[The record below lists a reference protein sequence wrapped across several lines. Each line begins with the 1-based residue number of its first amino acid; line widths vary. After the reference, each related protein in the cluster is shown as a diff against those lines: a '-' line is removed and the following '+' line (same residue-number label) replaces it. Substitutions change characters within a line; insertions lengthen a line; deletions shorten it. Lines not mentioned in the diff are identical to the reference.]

1 MARVLREIRIRGL
14 GVIDDATVPLGPG
27 LNVLTGETGAG
38 KTMVV
43 SALGLLLGRRA
54 EAGRVREQ
62 ASKASVEGIVDLP
75 EEHAA
80 RARATDAGAD
90 VDDDLILARTVAESG
105 RSRAVV
111 GGRTVPVSVLAE
123 LGELLVA
130 VHGQS
135 DQWRLQRPEQHRVML
150 DSFAGGPVADARADY
165 ERDLRRWRDAEREL
179 QDLQTR
185 QRERAQRLA
194 ALTAGLEEIERL
206 DPQPGEDDALRA
218 EAERLGN
225 VDDLNGA
232 AQAAGVAMSGDPD
245 DPSGTTSVVDL
256 IASARAALQV
266 VEDVDPQV
274 GQLQARLR
282 ELAVLAADVSA
293 DLASYRS
300 GLDADPGRLEE
311 INQRRAVLT
320 DLMRRYGDTIEDVLA
335 WSAAAAVET
344 ADLAGT
350 DDRIDA
356 LRVVVDE
363 LGPQVGQTAA
373 RLSDARAEAA
383 GRMAD
388 QVTEELGHL
397 AMGSALL
404 EVAVLQQDD
413 ESGLALPD
421 GRRVRASAH
430 GVDEVEIRLSAGPG
444 RNARNVATAASGGE
458 LSRVMLALEVVTSS
472 GDVPTFVFDEVD
484 AGVGG
489 AAALDV
495 GARLQALA
503 AHAQVIVVT
512 HLAQVAA
519 HADHHLVVR
528 KQDDGQITSSGVVEV
543 TGADREAELARM
555 LGGRSDSAAAR
566 RHAREL
572 LQSACGGVAGA
583 HGTMSDDEVTT
594 AST

>member
-1 MARVLREIRIRGL
+1 MLREIRIRGL
-14 GVIDDATVPLGPG
+14 GVIDDATVPLGRG

-62 ASKASVEGIVDLP
+62 AAKAAVEGIVDLP
-75 EEHAA
+75 EQHPA
-80 RARATDAGAD
+80 RARALEAGAD
-90 VDDDLILARTVAESG
+90 AEDDLILARTVAESG

-123 LGELLVA
+123 LGEMLVA

-206 DPQPGEDDALRA
+206 DPQPGEDGALRA

-225 VDDLNGA
+225 VDDLSGA

-256 IASARAALQV
+256 IAAARAALQV

-274 GQLQARLR
+274 GQLQGRLR

-356 LRVVVDE
+356 LRAVVDE
-363 LGPQVGQTAA
+363 LGPQVGQAAA
-373 RLSDARAEAA
+373 RLSDARTDAA
-383 GRMAD
+383 GRMAH

-413 ESGLALPD
+413 ENGLALPD
-421 GRRVRASAH
+421 GRRVRAHAH

-444 RNARNVATAASGGE
+444 RSARNVATAASGGE

-543 TGADREAELARM
+543 TDADREAELARM

-572 LQSACGGVAGA
+572 LQSACAGGTRA

>member
-1 MARVLREIRIRGL
+1 MLREIRIRGL

-54 EAGRVREQ
+54 DAGRVREQ
-62 ASKASVEGIVDLP
+62 AARASVEGIVDLAD
-75 EEHAA
+75 EHPARRRAA
-80 RARATDAGAD
+80 EAGGD
-90 VDDDLILARTVAESG
+90 VEDDLILARTVAESG

-150 DSFAGGPVADARADY
+150 DSFAGESMAAARADY
-165 ERDLRRWRDAEREL
+165 ERDLRQWRDAEREL
-179 QDLQTR
+179 ADLVGR
-185 QRERAQRLA
+185 ARERAQRLTV
-194 ALTAGLEEIERL
+194 LTAGLEEIERV

-225 VDDLNGA
+225 VDDLSGA
-232 AQAAGVAMSGDPD
+232 SRRAGAAMSGDPD
-245 DPSGTTSVVDL
+245 DPSAAAAVVDL
-256 IASARAALQV
+256 LADARAALQT
-266 VEDVDPQV
+266 VEDVDPEV
-274 GQLQARLR
+274 GRLQARLR
-282 ELAVLAADVSA
+282 EVAVLAADISA
-293 DLASYRS
+293 DLASYRA

-320 DLMRRYGDTIEDVLA
+320 DLMRKYGDTIEDVLA
-335 WSAAAAVET
+335 WSATAATET
-344 ADLAGT
+344 ADLAGS
-350 DDRIDA
+350 DDRIEG
-356 LRVVVDE
+356 LRAVIDE
-363 LGPQVGQTAA
+363 LGPRVGAAAAALSAA
-373 RLSDARAEAA
+373 RADAAEHLAQ
-383 GRMAD
+383 
-388 QVTEELGHL
+388 QVTDELAHL
-397 AMGSALL
+397 AMGSAQIQ
-404 EVAVLQQDD
+404 VAVTQQDD
-413 ESGLALPD
+413 DAGLALPD
-421 GRRVRASAH
+421 GRRVQAHGH
-430 GVDEVEIRLSAGPG
+430 GVDDVEIRLAPGPG
-444 RNARNVATAASGGE
+444 RSARNVATAASGGE

-495 GARLQALA
+495 GKRLQALA

-528 KQDDGQITSSGVVEV
+528 KQDDGQVTSSGVQEV
-543 TGADREAELARM
+543 TGAAREAELARM
-555 LGGRSDSAAAR
+555 LGGRSESAAAR

-572 LQSACGGVAGA
+572 LQSASGPGEAG